1 MLVGPGKGVNSVL
14 KKQHSS
20 DSLVADA
27 SVNIA
32 SRLVRSVV
40 LASPSSN
47 TGRALEGGRRGCG
60 HCDRRSRRR
69 KSMPV
74 STYDV
79 GVHSPHVHT
88 HSGLRLQVRATMAAR
103 IAGVLAQ

>member
-1 MLVGPGKGVNSVL
+1 
-14 KKQHSS
+14 
-20 DSLVADA
+20 
-27 SVNIA
+27 
-32 SRLVRSVV
+32 
-40 LASPSSN
+40 
-47 TGRALEGGRRGCG
+47 
-60 HCDRRSRRR
+60 
-69 KSMPV
+69 MPV